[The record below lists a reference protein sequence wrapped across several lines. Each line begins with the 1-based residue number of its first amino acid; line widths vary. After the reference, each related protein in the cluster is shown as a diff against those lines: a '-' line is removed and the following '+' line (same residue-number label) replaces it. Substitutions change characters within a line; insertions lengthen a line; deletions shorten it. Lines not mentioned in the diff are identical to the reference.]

1 MPTIDLDKVIE
12 ACFSDVET
20 RKKICCD
27 FGIKNSG
34 TPQDLAS
41 RLVKS
46 FDQIPP
52 AGHRWDDR
60 LDNRSVFRAAV
71 YAIGSNSRKWAT
83 FLNHKHQLGRILS
96 DYDPASVSKKLRSG
110 QSLEQEIKECLPGQ
124 TVKNDSQAILAWAEL
139 LGDGPPYYDGLIDLR
154 RKMAASP
161 QVKDGEAVPMVA
173 GVLGLEPNK
182 RINERWPPPSG
193 LETWKAP
200 GMGFVLACE
209 FLRNLRWGTF
219 KPDRHIIRLLDS
231 WFPEGAAGLKGRAVE
246 LAEVIGSR
254 SKALIEPLQFSLLGM
269 QVSPA
274 GRHING
280 VDNLVWVLGAYI
292 EKKGSKLNTN
302 YVAG

>member
-1 MPTIDLDKVIE
+1 MQTIDLDKVIE

-60 LDNRSVFRAAV
+60 LDNRRVFRAAV

-83 FLNHKHQLGRILS
+83 FLKYEHQLERILS
-96 DYDPASVSKKLRSG
+96 DYDPASVRKKLRSG
-110 QSLEQEIKECLPGQ
+110 QSLEQEIRKCLPGRTAQ
-124 TVKNDSQAILAWAEL
+124 QNAQDILAWAEL
-139 LGDGPPYYDGLIDLR
+139 LGNGPPYYDGLIDLR

-161 QVKDGEAVPMVA
+161 QVKDGEAVSMVA

-280 VDNLVWVLGAYI
+280 VDNLVWVLASYV
-292 EKKGSKLNTN
+292 EKKGSESNKS